1 MKPLYPHIKKIVIG
15 SDHAGFEYKEIIANE
30 LTHQNLTIQD
40 FGTFN
45 TTSVDYPDFAHLVA
59 QAVQNNEV
67 SFGILICGSGNGVAI
82 TANKHKNIR
91 AALCWTTAIAMLAR
105 QHNDANIIC
114 IPARFVDITTAQH
127 MVEIFLQT
135 PFESGRHQKRVDKI
149 ESIR

>member
-1 MKPLYPHIKKIVIG
+1 MKPLYPHIKKIAIG

-59 QAVQNNEV
+59 QAVQNNEA

-105 QHNDANIIC
+105 QHNNANIIC
-114 IPARFVDITTAQH
+114 IPARFVDITTAQY

-135 PFESGRHQKRVDKI
+135 PFENGRHQKRVDKI

>member
-1 MKPLYPHIKKIVIG
+1 MTPLYPNIKKIAIG

-30 LTHQNLTIQD
+30 LTYQNLTIQD

-59 QAVQNNEV
+59 QAVQNNEA

-82 TANKHKNIR
+82 TANKHKNIH
-91 AALCWTTAIAMLAR
+91 AALCWTTTIAMLAR
-105 QHNDANIIC
+105 QHNNANIIC

>member
-1 MKPLYPHIKKIVIG
+1 MKPLYPHIKKIAIG

-59 QAVQNNEV
+59 QAVQNNEA

-105 QHNDANIIC
+105 QHNNANIIC
-114 IPARFVDITTAQH
+114 IPARFVDITTAQD

>member
-1 MKPLYPHIKKIVIG
+1 MKPLYPHIKKIAIG

-59 QAVQNNEV
+59 QAVQNNEA

-91 AALCWTTAIAMLAR
+91 AALCWTTTIAMLAR
-105 QHNDANIIC
+105 QHNNANIIC
-114 IPARFVDITTAQH
+114 IPARFVDITTAQD

>member
-1 MKPLYPHIKKIVIG
+1 MTPLYPHIKKIAIG
-15 SDHAGFEYKEIIANE
+15 CDHAGFEYKEIIANE

-59 QAVQNNEV
+59 QAVQNNEA
-67 SFGILICGSGNGVAI
+67 SCGILICGSGNGVAI

-105 QHNDANIIC
+105 QHNNANIIC

-135 PFESGRHQKRVDKI
+135 PFENGRHQKRVDKI
-149 ESIR
+149 EPLR

>member
-1 MKPLYPHIKKIVIG
+1 MKPLYPHIKKIAIG

-59 QAVQNNEV
+59 QAVQNNEA

-105 QHNDANIIC
+105 QHNNANIIC
-114 IPARFVDITTAQH
+114 IPARFVDITTAQD

-149 ESIR
+149 ESIL